1 MLKRG
6 DVFSETLIEEFKQGT
21 DLKSIC
27 DGLTATLDN
36 DQDKLLSLVIKVN
49 NQYLREQSNSDNE
62 EIYVGHL

>member
-6 DVFSETLIEEFKQGT
+6 DVFSETLIEEFKRGT

-27 DGLTATLDN
+27 DSLTATLDN

-49 NQYLREQSNSDNE
+49 NQYLREPANSDDE
-62 EIYVGHL
+62 EVYVGHL